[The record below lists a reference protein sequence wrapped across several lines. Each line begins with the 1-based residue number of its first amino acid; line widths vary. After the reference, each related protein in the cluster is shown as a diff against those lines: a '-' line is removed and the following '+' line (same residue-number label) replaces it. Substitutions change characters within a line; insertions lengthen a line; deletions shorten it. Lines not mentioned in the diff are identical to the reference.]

1 MPDRKMLLSK
11 YRIEKAQSELASAQV
26 NLRDERFAQSLS
38 DSYYA
43 IFHSLRAVLALD
55 GKDYKKH
62 SAVISFFL
70 KDYIKSGLFPQE
82 MSAMIQ
88 GAFQTRAQADYEDFY
103 VATNEDAET
112 QLINARMIV
121 DAARGYIENLQS
133 KTKCRP

>member
-1 MPDRKMLLSK
+1 MLDRKMLLSE

-62 SAVISFFL
+62 SAIISFFL

-88 GAFQTRAQADYEDFY
+88 SAFQMRAQADYEDFY
-103 VATNEDAET
+103 IATHEDAET
-112 QLINARMIV
+112 QLTDARTIV
-121 DAARGYIENLQS
+121 DAVRGYIE
-133 KTKCRP
+133 KFKGKIK